1 MKNIGKIKKLLSLFL
16 AVIMLLCSAPVAE
29 FPGMTIKASAIDS
42 RVERAVQTAVAIAN
56 DNSHGYSQIN
66 RQGPDY
72 DCSSL
77 VYYAFSSAGF
87 SLSPAWFNT
96 GNMGTALKNAGFTEI
111 TNIDLSTSA
120 NLQRGDILWK
130 SGHTEIYVGSNQLI
144 GAHSDENGGIYG
156 NKKGDQTGREI
167 SVGNYYYE
175 GRSES
180 GRTPWTR
187 VYRYSGYSS
196 GTKPVIT
203 LDKTVYTVGNTMNIT
218 WTKYANSSEFKH
230 YWLVITN
237 TTNGKQYYGTVSGQ
251 DGDVNANSYSIKLTE
266 QGNIKVTVYAVKKD
280 GTGIYDS
287 KVVTVCSA
295 SVGTKPTIVLSKDNY
310 TVGDMMNITWT
321 KFANS
326 FDFKHYW
333 LVITNT
339 TNGKQYYGTVSGQ
352 DGDVSANSY
361 SLKLTEQGSIKIT
374 VYAIKWDGTG
384 ISDSKTVSVHS
395 ASVGTKPIIK
405 LNKESY
411 IVGET
416 MSITW
421 TKYENPSDFKHY
433 WLVIT
438 NTTNGNQYYGAAS
451 GQDGDVNA
459 NSYSLKLTEQ
469 GNIKITVYAINR
481 DGVGIADSETAIV
494 KKVHIHSYTSSITT
508 AATCTANGVK
518 TYTCSGCG
526 NSYTETIAKTGH
538 KYDSGKI
545 TKTPTCVK
553 TGVKTYTC
561 TVCGAKK
568 KETIAKDP
576 NNHSDAV
583 GLDNWNS
590 IEPSCTKNGYSGD
603 WYCSDCD
610 GLVQK
615 GKVIKKT
622 GHKDKNKD
630 DYCDNCG
637 KYLRKDPIEI
647 KGAKVTAQTSK
658 TITGT
663 WKKTGGSG
671 TVYRLF
677 IRRSDKEYFEYDG
690 STKNNKYTFKKL
702 KPGTSYEWFVV
713 VWNSDG
719 SDKAISAGVYTST
732 LPSAPSIK
740 VTAGSKKAVVKWSA
754 VSGAKNYTVYYST
767 SKNSGYKK
775 AGTTSG
781 KSYSVKKLKPGKTYY
796 FKVVANKKVG
806 SKTYTSAYSKIV
818 SAKIKK

>member
-130 SGHTEIYVGSNQLI
+130 SGHTEIYVGSNQLV

-518 TYTCSGCG
+518 TYTCSVCG

-561 TVCGAKK
+561 TVCGVKK

-576 NNHSDAV
+576 NNHNAGSHSF
-583 GLDNWNS
+583 NY
-590 IEPSCTKNGYSGD
+590 EPPCTKNGYSGD
-603 WYCSDCD
+603 WYCDDCD

-615 GKVIKKT
+615 GKVVKKT

-637 KYLRKDPIEI
+637 KYLRKDPVEI

-677 IRRSDKEYFEYDG
+677 LRKNGDKYFEHVG
-690 STKNNKYTFKKL
+690 STKSNKYTFKKL
-702 KPGTSYEWFVV
+702 KPGTKYEWFVV
-713 VWNSDG
+713 VWNPDG
-719 SDKAISAGVYTST
+719 SDKAISDDVKAAT

-740 VTAGSKKAVVKWSA
+740 VTAGKKKADVKWGK
-754 VSGAKNYTVYYST
+754 VNGATNYTVYYST

-781 KSYSVKKLKPGKTYY
+781 KSYTVKKLKPGKTYY

>member
-1 MKNIGKIKKLLSLFL
+1 
-16 AVIMLLCSAPVAE
+16 MLLCSAPVAE

-130 SGHTEIYVGSNQLI
+130 SGHTEIYVGSNQLV

-518 TYTCSGCG
+518 TYTCSVCG

-538 KYDSGKI
+538 KYNSGKI

-583 GLDNWNS
+583 GLDSWNY

-615 GKVIKKT
+615 GKVVKKT
-622 GHKDKNKD
+622 GHKDKNQD

-637 KYLRKDPIEI
+637 KYLGEYPEDI
-647 KGAKVTAQTSK
+647 KGVKVTAQTDK
-658 TITGT
+658 TISVT
-663 WKKTGGSG
+663 WKKISGSG

-677 IRRSDKEYFEYDG
+677 LRKNGDKYFEHVG
-690 STKNNKYTFKKL
+690 STKSNKYTFKKL
-702 KPGTSYEWFVV
+702 KPGTKYEWFVV
-713 VWNSDG
+713 VWNPDG
-719 SDKAISAGVYTST
+719 SDKAISDDVKAAT

-740 VTAGSKKAVVKWSA
+740 VTAGKKKADVKWGK
-754 VSGAKNYTVYYST
+754 VTGATNYTVYYST
-767 SKNSGYKK
+767 SKKSGYKK

-781 KSYSVKKLKPGKTYY
+781 KSYTVKKLKPGKTYY